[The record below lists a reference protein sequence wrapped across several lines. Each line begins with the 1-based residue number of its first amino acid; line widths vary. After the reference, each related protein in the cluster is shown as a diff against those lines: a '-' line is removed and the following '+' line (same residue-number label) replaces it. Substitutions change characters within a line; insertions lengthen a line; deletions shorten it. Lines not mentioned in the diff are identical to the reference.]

1 MQITRTSMFSGKANT
16 LDLNVTAEQV
26 AAWQGGVLIQDAMPQ
41 LSNDE
46 REFLKTGVTPQE
58 WNEMFGEEE

>member
-41 LSNDE
+41 LSAGE

-58 WNEMFGEEE
+58 WDEMFGEEA

>member
-1 MQITRTSMFSGKANT
+1 MFSGKANT

-41 LSNDE
+41 LSAGE

-58 WNEMFGEEE
+58 WDEMFGEEA

>member
-16 LDLNVTAEQV
+16 LDLDVTAEQI

-41 LSNDE
+41 LSAGE

-58 WNEMFGEEE
+58 WDEMFGEEA